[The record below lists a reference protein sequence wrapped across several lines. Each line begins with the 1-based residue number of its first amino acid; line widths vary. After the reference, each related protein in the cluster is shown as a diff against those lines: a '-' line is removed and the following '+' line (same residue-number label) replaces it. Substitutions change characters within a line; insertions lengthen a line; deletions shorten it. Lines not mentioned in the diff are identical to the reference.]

1 MSNPASLECQC
12 SFSRQDDGSI
22 DILERGSLISGDFQY
37 RHLNQRLR
45 LDGEHP
51 FSLFSGLAI

>member
-1 MSNPASLECQC
+1 MSNPASLESQW
-12 SFSRQDDGSI
+12 SFSKQDDGLI
-22 DILERGSLISGDFQY
+22 FLERGSLISGGFQC
-37 RHLNQRLR
+37 RHLNQRLM